1 MVAGTSLEDT
11 METHIPIGFLL
22 DFFFFFLD
30 LGFLGLTD
38 MFLFLILQII
48 SIK

>member
-22 DFFFFFLD
+22 DFFFFFD